1 MQIAEGATGDIELA
15 RAKLTVPG
23 ITPRDGWIFER
34 PGKQPYKNVTGF
46 RGPNEL
52 EKPYGEWNILEITCD
67 GTEIKVSVNGTL
79 TIHGTNAEPRSGR
92 ILIEAGNADIFF
104 RRIDLLPLK

>member
-15 RAKLTVPG
+15 GAKLIVPG
-23 ITPRDGWIFER
+23 ITPRNGWIFER
-34 PGKQPYKNVTGF
+34 PGKQPYTNVTGF
-46 RGPNEL
+46 RGPREL
-52 EKPYGEWNILEITCD
+52 EKPHGEWNTIDVTCN

-79 TIHGTNAEPRSGR
+79 TLRGTNAEPNAGR
-92 ILIEAGNADIFF
+92 ILIEAGNADVFF